1 MKTRMILL
9 MMIISSV
16 PAMAG
21 FREKLPIHWD
31 KISPSEFSVVP
42 EGRDSAAVAIV
53 LCDFGNIEITNRTFY
68 TRHTRIKILKEAGLH
83 YASVEIPYQTK
94 NRHDVFYEL
103 KAHTLIMENGKIIDY
118 KVLPGQIE
126 DIKINDQWSKKKF
139 TFPNAS
145 PGVIVE
151 FQYTI
156 ASLDFEKLDT
166 WYFQREIP
174 TLWSELRFQVPSPFI
189 YLVSFEN
196 NRQLAQDEEIV
207 YGQKLQWLY
216 DTQAWNSRLDLVRSN
231 YLLFNTFEN
240 RYKVWAMNNVKK
252 KIVMKNLPGL
262 SASFEGQPV
271 AYNYPQVRFD
281 LFESS
286 GNLPRTFRPLVITTH
301 KDYETRGEWEL
312 MHDQFAL
319 TGFVQFRLKTWEQF
333 NANLLE
339 NERFG
344 QYLIK
349 NARGAKLNDSIA
361 GESASKQEL
370 MNAIF
375 NYVHNNYNWNG
386 QFSLYASQD
395 FNRFIGT
402 QTGSSAEINL
412 MLVNLLRKNGIKSDP
427 LLIRTSDMGMP
438 EKMYPVKGQ
447 FNHVIALAEIDGA
460 SYLLDATSSS
470 SDLNKLN
477 KLDMGTQGWIVRE
490 ENPGWMEIFPAGEKQ
505 DEGEVGPVFRL

>member
-1 MKTRMILL
+1 MKIRIIMLL
-9 MMIISSV
+9 LIISSV
-16 PAMAG
+16 PAIAG
-21 FREKLPIHWD
+21 FREKLPIHWG
-31 KISPSEFSVVP
+31 KISPAEFSVVP
-42 EGRDSAAVAIV
+42 QERDSAAIAIV
-53 LCDFGNIEITNRTFY
+53 LCDFGNIEISNRTFY
-68 TRHTRIKILKEAGLH
+68 TRHTRIKILKDAGLQ

-103 KAHTLIMENGKIIDY
+103 KARTLVMENGKIIDY

-145 PGVIVE
+145 PGAIVE
-151 FQYTI
+151 FRYTI

-174 TLWSELRFQVPSPFI
+174 TLWSELRFQVPTPFI

-196 NRQLAQDEEIV
+196 NRQLAQDEATV

-216 DTQAWNSRLDLVRSN
+216 STRALKRRIELAMSN
-231 YLLFNTFEN
+231 YLLFATHEN
-240 RYKVWAMNNVKK
+240 SYKVWAMNNMKK

-262 SASFEGQPV
+262 SASFGGQPV
-271 AYNYPQVRFD
+271 AFHYPQVRFD

-286 GNLPRTFRPLVITTH
+286 GNLPRAFRPLVITTH
-301 KDYETRGEWEL
+301 EDYETRGAWEL
-312 MHDQFAL
+312 MYDRFAV
-319 TGFVQFRLKTWEQF
+319 TGFVQFRMKTWSQF
-333 NANLLE
+333 NANLIV

-349 NARGAKLNDSIA
+349 NAGGERLNDSITR
-361 GESASKQEL
+361 GSTSSQEL
-370 MNAIF
+370 LNAIF
-375 NYVHNNYNWNG
+375 NYVRNYYNWNG

-395 FNRFIGT
+395 FFRFIKAR
-402 QTGSSAEINL
+402 TGSSAEINL
-412 MLVNLLRKNGIKSDP
+412 MLVNLLLQNGIKSDP
-427 LLIRTSDMGMP
+427 LLIRTADMGMP

-447 FNHVIALAEIDGA
+447 FNHVIALAEIDGVT
-460 SYLLDATSSS
+460 YLLDATSGS

-477 KLDMGTQGWIVRE
+477 KLDIGTQGWIVRE
-490 ENPGWMEIFPAGEKQ
+490 NNPGWIDIFSAEGK
-505 DEGEVGPVFRL
+505 DENEEVPVFRL